1 MNMFMKHWI
10 SIFYAPNYI
19 FSDNEGEFI
28 GDDIYGMREKFNI
41 KVLGTAS
48 FSLWSNGTCE
58 RHNHHITTMSHK
70 TCDNVKCSYDT
81 ALAYA
86 KNR

>member
-28 GDDIYGMREKFNI
+28 GDDIYGMRGKFNI
-41 KVLGTAS
+41 KV
-48 FSLWSNGTCE
+48 WVQ
-58 RHNHHITTMSHK
+58 HHSVYGVMVLVRDIIII
-70 TCDNVKCSYDT
+70 
-81 ALAYA
+81 
-86 KNR
+86 